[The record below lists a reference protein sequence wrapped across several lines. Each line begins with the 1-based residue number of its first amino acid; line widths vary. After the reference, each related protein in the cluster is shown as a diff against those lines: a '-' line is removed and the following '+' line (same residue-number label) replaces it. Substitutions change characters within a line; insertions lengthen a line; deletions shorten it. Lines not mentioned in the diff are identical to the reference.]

1 MNSVDC
7 EPLTCMEQ
15 AEYNTLSTS
24 YRLKLSLTT
33 DMKRLVSVIKGLAKN
48 LEKHGELYC
57 PCSFI
62 KDESTI
68 CPCVELRTEG
78 TCHCNLFHTEEN

>member
-1 MNSVDC
+1 
-7 EPLTCMEQ
+7 MEITPETAIEK
-15 AEYNTLSTS
+15 AEFNTF
-24 YRLKLSLTT
+24 YVGLSLGFDIHPNT
-33 DMKRLVSVIKGLAKN
+33 KLVDVVIKGLAKN

-57 PCSFI
+57 PCSFV

-78 TCHCNLFHTEEN
+78 TCHCNLFQKDGK